1 MAGTRGPRSGRRRL
15 YRTRVTFR
23 AEETVKS
30 DLLEALRSVADL
42 RRELDGIVDSTVLVP
57 DDEHDA
63 EGSTIGFERARVAAL
78 LARSERRVADLEA
91 ALVRVLAGS
100 YPNCERCGGEIGA
113 ERLEALPATTVCVSC
128 AGRGPCPTGGAAGS

>member
-1 MAGTRGPRSGRRRL
+1 MAGTAGPKSGRRRL
-15 YRTRVTFR
+15 YRTTVTLR

-30 DLLEALRSVADL
+30 DLVEALRSVADL
-42 RRELDGIVDSTVLVP
+42 RRELDGIVDATGLVP

-91 ALVRVLAGS
+91 ALVRLLAGS
-100 YPNCERCGGEIGA
+100 YPDCERCGGEIGA
-113 ERLEALPATTVCVSC
+113 ERLEALPATTICVSC
-128 AGRGPCPTGGAAGS
+128 AGPGPCPTSGAGRS